1 MMCVMF
7 HYLLQDCYI
16 SSKLGKKLLIGH
28 AHASDLRENIRRFRW
43 RWMVKRYLKQ
53 CDKILVAQPTILDVA
68 KRFNE
73 SSEYFPIPFDP
84 LIFFPKPLPTRKE
97 CDACL

>member
-43 RWMVKRYLKQ
+43 RWMVK
-53 CDKILVAQPTILDVA
+53 
-68 KRFNE
+68 
-73 SSEYFPIPFDP
+73 
-84 LIFFPKPLPTRKE
+84 LI
-97 CDACL
+97 